1 MAALFYLDTL
11 MHDDF
16 PPLSPY
22 ATGLAC
28 KCPRCGQGKLYDG
41 FIAVRSKCEACGLN
55 LAFADAGD
63 GPAVFVMMIAGG
75 IVLGIT
81 LWIGATYD
89 PPTWLLL
96 MIMLPITLGVC
107 LGLLRPLKSLLVSLQ
122 YRNKAEQGRLES

>member
-1 MAALFYLDTL
+1 MRSDY
-11 MHDDF
+11 
-16 PPLSPY
+16 PPISPY
-22 ATGLAC
+22 STGLAC
-28 KCPRCGQGKLYDG
+28 QCPRCGQGKLYDG
-41 FIAVRSKCEACGLN
+41 FITVRPKCEVCGLD

-63 GPAVFVMMIAGG
+63 GPAVFVMLIAGG

-96 MIMLPITLGVC
+96 LIMLPITLGVC

-122 YRNKAEQGRLES
+122 YRNKAEQGRLEP